1 MLKKNEQGFLVM
13 GADNN
18 KKDTKSERRVAERR
32 EVLDRRDTTRFSDV
46 LGRRSGIERRLPIRY
61 LYTDEMSR

>member
-18 KKDTKSERRVAERR
+18 KKDTEPERRIAERR
-32 EVLDRRDTTRFSDV
+32 EMLDRRVTARFSDV
-46 LGRRSGIERRLPIRY
+46 LGRRSGIERRLPIRDHF
-61 LYTDEMSR
+61 LPMR

>member
-18 KKDTKSERRVAERR
+18 KKHAEPERRVAERR
-32 EVLDRRDTTRFSDV
+32 EMLDRRGTTRFSDV
-46 LGRRSGIERRLPIRY
+46 LGRRSGVERRLPIR
-61 LYTDEMSR
+61 DRFPMR